1 MYTKPT
7 HRLGRSHPG
16 SKNQTHTQS
25 HAVVG
30 LSPEAA
36 AGSGPSL
43 EAAGGKATGSSEVK
57 KHTAGKTINILA
69 GSMNF
74 YTFTTSINT
83 FNHTILPSFL
93 PSLPEHSA

>member
-7 HRLGRSHPG
+7 HRLWRSHPG

-36 AGSGPSL
+36 AGSGLPL
-43 EAAGGKATGSSEVK
+43 EAAGEKQRAAPKSK
-57 KHTAGKTINILA
+57 
-69 GSMNF
+69 
-74 YTFTTSINT
+74 NT
-83 FNHTILPSFL
+83 QRVRQ
-93 PSLPEHSA
+93 